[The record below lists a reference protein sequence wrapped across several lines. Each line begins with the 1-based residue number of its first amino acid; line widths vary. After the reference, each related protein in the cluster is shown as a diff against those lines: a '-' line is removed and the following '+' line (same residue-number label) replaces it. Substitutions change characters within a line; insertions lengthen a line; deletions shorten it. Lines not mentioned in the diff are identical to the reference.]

1 MLVEVSSDVF
11 KSYGKTREKI
21 KFHSGLNAVVG
32 GRRGANSIGK
42 STFLMILD
50 FVFGGENYTVESVND
65 IKEVGPHL
73 IKFAFKDQE
82 GKYFYYSFASL

>member
-1 MLVEVSSDVF
+1 MLVEVSSDAF

-21 KFHSGLNAVVG
+21 KFHSGLNVVVG

-50 FVFGGENYTVESVND
+50 FVFGEKITLQRVLMTLR
-65 IKEVGPHL
+65 KLAPT
-73 IKFAFKDQE
+73 
-82 GKYFYYSFASL
+82 